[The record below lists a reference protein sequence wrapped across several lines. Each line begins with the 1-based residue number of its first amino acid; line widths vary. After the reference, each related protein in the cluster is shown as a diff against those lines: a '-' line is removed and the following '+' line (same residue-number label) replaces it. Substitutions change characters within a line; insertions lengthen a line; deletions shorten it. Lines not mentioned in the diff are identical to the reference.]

1 MQIINEEQDIPK
13 FSIVPLIALVLRM
26 VTHKSLKEAKIRLS
40 LEVAEGSLTVALR
53 LAKVG
58 YNCGRHLT

>member
-1 MQIINEEQDIPK
+1 
-13 FSIVPLIALVLRM
+13 M